1 MYQRIDDLI
10 CNKVFKYFKDIS
22 NIPRESGNEK
32 KISDYLFNFA
42 KERNLWVIQ
51 DEYLNII
58 IKKEIYKG
66 I

>member
-1 MYQRIDDLI
+1 MYQRIDNLI

-22 NIPRESGNEK
+22 NVPRESGNEK

-58 IKKEIYKG
+58 IKKKSYKG

>member
-22 NIPRESGNEK
+22 NVPRESGNEK

-42 KERNLWVIQ
+42 KEKIYGLFKM
-51 DEYLNII
+51 NI
-58 IKKEIYKG
+58 
-66 I
+66 